1 GFGSVRLVEHAKTG
15 QRYAL
20 KRVPKRR
27 GKKVEELVV
36 RECDLLAEMDHPFI
50 LKLVKNFDT
59 ASSIYILTE
68 LLTGGELFAALERLK
83 RVLTREEAQF
93 YAGSLVLVLDYL
105 GDRRIV
111 FRDLKPEN
119 VMLDGQGYIKL
130 IDFGTAKKLA
140 KDEGRT
146 FTKIGSCQFMAP
158 EVPLGRGYGTEVDIW
173 SLGIMLFEFV
183 CGYLPFG
190 RELDNSSEVEI
201 YRSAQEDNLTFP
213 QFYKDSDGKH
223 LMRGLL
229 RKDPKSRLGT
239 GLDGFQ
245 VIKDHDFFR
254 LPDAGQTLFDMLIAR
269 ELKPPFE
276 PDGESYMEDDI
287 NNELE
292 LCSMCEKYVV
302 CVCRSFLLL
311 VFPFALLPAALYF
324 PFPLPSS
331 FPPLFPGMSRSL
343 SVSRSF
349 SFSVPGRFI
358 QNATCKFQSC
368 HDFAV
373 PHLKVDECDWPS
385 LGVCHRLCDI
395 KRKRKRRGRS
405 KQERES

>member
-245 VIKDHDFFR
+245 VSSGVLR
-254 LPDAGQTLFDMLIAR
+254 LGSASSFV
-269 ELKPPFE
+269 PPTR
-276 PDGESYMEDDI
+276 PHLVLADV
-287 NNELE
+287 
-292 LCSMCEKYVV
+292 LCSMSPSLCP
-302 CVCRSFLLL
+302 CH
-311 VFPFALLPAALYF
+311 ALRCWV
-324 PFPLPSS
+324 LPSHWR
-331 FPPLFPGMSRSL
+331 FLPPPHVVYPPHTHELYP
-343 SVSRSF
+343 
-349 SFSVPGRFI
+349 
-358 QNATCKFQSC
+358 ASC
-368 HDFAV
+368 V
-373 PHLKVDECDWPS
+373 EPS
-385 LGVCHRLCDI
+385 HRA
-395 KRKRKRRGRS
+395 S
-405 KQERES
+405 AAAQQE